1 MDILE
6 ILFKYHKSFLGALII
21 TAKLSII
28 SLIGATIIGV
38 IFGMFR
44 ISKNRLLRGISTT
57 YIELI
62 RGTPLMVQAFIIYY
76 GLAQVLRPFGF
87 SWAPLGGA
95 FTAGVLSLS
104 LNSGAYMAEIIRGG
118 IEAID
123 IGQIEAARSLG
134 LSYFKTMRKIV
145 LPQAFRIML
154 PSIIN
159 QFIISL
165 KDTSILSIIGIK
177 ELTMNGKLIAAN
189 SATMVMPIWIVVALF
204 YFCICMLLSSIAK
217 YTERLSLIHI

>member
-104 LNSGAYMAEIIRGG
+104 LNSGAYMAEIMRGG

-217 YTERLSLIHI
+217 YTERRLSYGK

>member
-104 LNSGAYMAEIIRGG
+104 LNSGAYMAENNKR
-118 IEAID
+118 
-123 IGQIEAARSLG
+123 R
-134 LSYFKTMRKIV
+134 
-145 LPQAFRIML
+145 
-154 PSIIN
+154 N
-159 QFIISL
+159 
-165 KDTSILSIIGIK
+165 
-177 ELTMNGKLIAAN
+177 
-189 SATMVMPIWIVVALF
+189 
-204 YFCICMLLSSIAK
+204 
-217 YTERLSLIHI
+217 

>member
-21 TAKLSII
+21 TAKLSVI
-28 SLIGATIIGV
+28 SLIGATIIGI

-44 ISKNRLLRGISTT
+44 ISKSRLLKGISIT
-57 YIELI
+57 YIEVI

-95 FTAGVLSLS
+95 FTAGVISLS

-118 IEAID
+118 IEAIE

-217 YTERLSLIHI
+217 YTERRLSYGK